1 MFKALILGALEGLAS
16 VDLPV
21 TLTIM
26 SGALK
31 PPIPAYVPSK
41 LKNAV
46 QHG

>member
-21 TLTIM
+21 TLIVM

-31 PPIPAYVPSK
+31 PSIPTYVPSK
-41 LKNAV
+41 FKNAV
-46 QHG
+46 RHG